1 MPPKAKGTDEGLKRL
16 KRDIRE
22 GTIGTLYVFHGEE
35 TYLRDRYLKQMREK
49 LLPPGMEEFNYHTLN
64 GKDFDL
70 KTLAQM
76 VDCLPMMSPRTL
88 IVVTDLDLFREDR
101 EALLAVL
108 GNLPDYVCLVFV
120 YDLIEY
126 KKEKKKKEKKD
137 PLSEFLREKGCV
149 VAFDRQSQ
157 GDLVDWIGR
166 HFRDMD
172 RDISSEDARY
182 LIFLCGDLMTTLA
195 SEIGKIGAYAAHHRV
210 TRQDIDAVA
219 TPQLDAVVFQMTD
232 AIAAGN
238 FDKAASVLGELF
250 QMQRKPVELLAAL
263 GRHLRQ
269 LYTARLALEEKKGV
283 PYVMEQWGM
292 KSSYPAERLMGAARR
307 FSLAW
312 CRWAVIRCG
321 QTDLAMKSGGGD
333 GEDLLTSLLMELAV
347 KKGA

>member
-1 MPPKAKGTDEGLKRL
+1 MPSKAKGTDEGLKRL

-88 IVVTDLDLFREDR
+88 IVVNDWDIYKGDR
-101 EALLAVL
+101 DALAEVL
-108 GNLPDYVCLVFV
+108 SDLPDYVCLVFV

-126 KKEKKKKEKKD
+126 KADARTKLAAVVKEKG
-137 PLSEFLREKGCV
+137 SV
-149 VAFDRQSQ
+149 VAFNRQSQ
-157 GDLVDWIGR
+157 GDLVSWIAR
-166 HFRDMD
+166 HFRQLD

-195 SEIGKIGAYAAHHRV
+195 SEIEKIGAYAGHHRV

-219 TPQLDAVVFQMTD
+219 TPQLDAVVFRMTD

-238 FDKAASVLGELF
+238 FDKAASVLGDLF
-250 QMQRKPVELLAAL
+250 HMQEPPVKLLAAL

>member
-1 MPPKAKGTDEGLKRL
+1 MPPKANSAAFQKLKQ
-16 KRDIRE
+16 DIKE

-35 TYLRDRYLKQMREK
+35 TYLRDHYLKQMKEK
-49 LLPPGMEEFNYHTLN
+49 LLPAGMEEFNLHTLS
-64 GKDFDL
+64 GKDFDV

-76 VDCLPMMSPRTL
+76 VDCLPMMSARTM
-88 IVVTDLDLFREDR
+88 IVVSDWDIYKGDR
-101 EALLAVL
+101 DALAAVL
-108 GNLPDYVCLVFV
+108 SDLPDYLCLVFV
-120 YDLIEY
+120 YDLIAY
-126 KKEKKKKEKKD
+126 KADARTRLAAVVKEKG
-137 PLSEFLREKGCV
+137 SV

-157 GDLVDWIGR
+157 GDLVSWIAR
-166 HFRDMD
+166 RFRALD

-219 TPQLDAVVFQMTD
+219 TPQLDAVVFRMTD

-238 FDKAASVLGELF
+238 FDKAAAVLGDLF
-250 QMQRKPVELLAAL
+250 HMQEKPVALLAAL

-283 PYVMEQWGM
+283 PYLMEQWGM

-307 FSLAW
+307 FSLSW

-333 GEDLLTSLLMELAV
+333 GEDLLTALLMELAV

>member
-1 MPPKAKGTDEGLKRL
+1 MPPKAKPNNAAYQKLKQ
-16 KRDIRE
+16 DIKE

-35 TYLRDRYLKQMREK
+35 TYLRDHYLKQMKEK
-49 LLPPGMEEFNYHTLN
+49 LLPAGMEEFNLHTLN
-64 GKDFDL
+64 GKDFDV

-76 VDCLPMMSPRTL
+76 VDCLPMMSARTM
-88 IVVTDLDLFREDR
+88 IVVSDWDIYKGDR
-101 EALLAVL
+101 DALAEVL
-108 GNLPDYVCLVFV
+108 SDLPDYLCLVFV
-120 YDLIEY
+120 YDLIAY
-126 KKEKKKKEKKD
+126 KADARTKLAAVVKEKG
-137 PLSEFLREKGCV
+137 SV

-157 GDLVDWIGR
+157 GDLVSWIAR
-166 HFRDMD
+166 RFRALD

-195 SEIGKIGAYAAHHRV
+195 SEIGKIGAYARHHRV

-238 FDKAASVLGELF
+238 FDKAAEVLGDLF
-250 QMQRKPVELLAAL
+250 HMQEKPVALLAAL
-263 GRHLRQ
+263 GRQLRQ

-283 PYVMEQWGM
+283 PYLMELWGM
-292 KSSYPAERLMGAARR
+292 KSSYPAERLMVAARR

-333 GEDLLTSLLMELAV
+333 GEDLLTALLMELAV